1 MSSKVSGFAAFVRLI
16 GRSIGGIIMKRIKN
30 KSLFAIVLSAFALS
44 SCQDMPKVDDSLGS
58 VEASSYAQSVT
69 CSGGTSVPEILSS
82 DASSSSTHPQASVR
96 EMDNGVIVIKQIDE
110 SVPLQGFSFRI
121 DNLNE
126 EFTLKP
132 SDLTIKDTDQRILR
146 GIATLFLTD
155 INKDGY
161 LDFAYTSIDGRSRED
176 VGDWIGVYDFHN
188 RTNIFKIDE
197 PLEYNYHFT
206 FEDHQI
212 VVNKRSTDYYN
223 TENVLNEGRLV
234 GRGLLSYS
242 DSAVSINWQNYLNAD
257 AISISITTADSSRTP
272 MPLLPSQPPTE
283 DQGVLIYPNDNTF
296 IIEHAK
302 VDKAYCITTT
312 IVRNNGN
319 YDDLTT
325 ALSVGYTGRP
335 RFMQGTANNRQ
346 DNVVVG
352 FLETFKMEDVEA
364 QSMSIGIC
372 VSSQNYKIVFEFDAP
387 ELSPDTQNLM
397 QAMGWSFTKQEL
409 VEFAHEFIP
418 GAVREPDSEEDF
430 PFMCHYVARNAES
443 TKYSYSLL
451 EKKVSEIDPALVD
464 YAYSIKH
471 YIYKTSS
478 QTYTL
483 NEHGA
488 FVDNGGAFYAVLG
501 SRVDFRYACNN
512 ADGYYRFRDEHTEI
526 TAQKRSPS
534 GTKVLE
540 NANKIIFKRET
551 VTAIE
556 EREPDYKLTIAS
568 NTFEIMDYKTMIKGS
583 TRYTA
588 VSSYDFSPLYA

>member
-1 MSSKVSGFAAFVRLI
+1 MGSKVSGFATFVRLI

-30 KSLFAIVLSAFALS
+30 KSIFAIVLSAFALS
-44 SCQDMPKVDDSLGS
+44 SCQDMPKVDDSLES

-69 CSGGTSVPEILSS
+69 CTGGTSVPEIIGS
-82 DASSSSTHPQASVR
+82 DASSSSTYPQASVR

-110 SVPLQGFSFRI
+110 SVSFRGFSFRI

-126 EFTLKP
+126 EFTLDY
-132 SDLTIKDTDQRILR
+132 SELTITNTDQRILR
-146 GIATLFLTD
+146 DINTLFLAD

-161 LDFAYTSIDGRSRED
+161 LDFVYTSGDGRSRED
-176 VGDWIGVYDFHN
+176 IGDWIGVYDFHN
-188 RTNIFKIDE
+188 RTNLFKIDE

-212 VVNKRSTDYYN
+212 FANKRSTDYYN

-234 GRGLLSYS
+234 GKGLLSYS

-257 AISISITTADSSRTP
+257 SIDISITTADSSRTP
-272 MPLLPSQPPTE
+272 ITMR
-283 DQGVLIYPNDNTF
+283 QGQEENTY
-296 IIEHAK
+296 IVEHAP

-352 FLETFKMEDVEA
+352 FLETFKTEDIEA

-372 VSSQNYKIVFEFDAP
+372 VSSQDFKIVFEFDALG
-387 ELSPDTQNLM
+387 LSPDTQNLM
-397 QAMGWSFTKQEL
+397 QAMGWSFTKEEL
-409 VEFAHEFIP
+409 VEFSREYIP
-418 GAVREPDSEEDF
+418 GAAMAPDSEEDF

-451 EKKVSEIDPALVD
+451 EKKVSEIDPSLVN
-464 YAYSIKH
+464 YAFSIKH
-471 YIYKTSS
+471 YIFKTSN

-488 FVDNGGAFYAVLG
+488 FVDNGGAFYAILG
-501 SRVDFRYACNN
+501 GRGNFRYACNN

-526 TAQKRSPS
+526 TVEKRSGS
-534 GTKVLE
+534 VLKVLE

-551 VTAIE
+551 VTAVE
-556 EREPDYKLTIAS
+556 EKVPDYKLTIAG
-568 NTFEIMDYKTMIKGS
+568 NTFEIMDYKTMIKGN

>member
-1 MSSKVSGFAAFVRLI
+1 M
-16 GRSIGGIIMKRIKN
+16 
-30 KSLFAIVLSAFALS
+30 
-44 SCQDMPKVDDSLGS
+44 
-58 VEASSYAQSVT
+58 
-69 CSGGTSVPEILSS
+69 
-82 DASSSSTHPQASVR
+82 
-96 EMDNGVIVIKQIDE
+96 IVIQQIDE

-126 EFTLKP
+126 EFTLEL

-146 GIATLFLTD
+146 NIYTLFLTD

-161 LDFAYTSIDGRSRED
+161 LDFVYTSADGRSRQE
-176 VGDWIGVYDFHN
+176 VGHWIGVYDFHN
-188 RTNIFKIDE
+188 RTNLFKIDE

-212 VVNKRSTDYYN
+212 VANKRSTDYYD

-234 GRGLLSYS
+234 GRGLLGYS

-257 AISISITTADSSRTP
+257 AISIGVTTADSSRTP
-272 MPLLPSQPPTE
+272 MPLMPSQPPRE
-283 DQGVLIYPNDNTF
+283 DQGVLIYPDDNTF

-302 VDKAYCITTT
+302 VDKAYCITTS

-335 RFMQGTANNRQ
+335 RFMQGIANNRQ

-352 FLETFKMEDVEA
+352 FLETFKTEDVEA

-372 VSSQNYKIVFEFDAP
+372 VSSQNYKIVFEFDAL

-409 VEFAHEFIP
+409 VEFDHEFIP
-418 GAVREPDSEEDF
+418 GAAREPDSEEDF
-430 PFMCHYVARNAES
+430 PFMCHYVAKNAEYA
-443 TKYSYSLL
+443 KYSYSLL

-464 YAYSIKH
+464 YAFSTKH
-471 YIYKTSS
+471 YIYKTRN

-501 SRVDFRYACNN
+501 SRVDFRHACNSSV
-512 ADGYYRFRDEHTEI
+512 GYYRFRDEHTEI
-526 TAQKRSPS
+526 TVEKRSPS

-556 EREPDYKLTIAS
+556 EKVPDYKLTIAG

>member
-1 MSSKVSGFAAFVRLI
+1 MSSKVSGFATFVRLI

-30 KSLFAIVLSAFALS
+30 KSLFAILLSAFALS
-44 SCQDMPKVDDSLGS
+44 SCQDMPRVDDSLGS
-58 VEASSYAQSVT
+58 VPESSSSTQSVT
-69 CSGGTSVPEILSS
+69 GSGGTSVPKIIGS
-82 DASSSSTHPQASVR
+82 DASSSSTRPQASVR

-126 EFTLKP
+126 EFTLKLR
-132 SDLTIKDTDQRILR
+132 DLTIKDTDQRILR
-146 GIATLFLTD
+146 DIDTLFLTD

-161 LDFAYTSIDGRSRED
+161 LDFVYTSGDGRSRED

-188 RTNIFKIDE
+188 RTNLFKIDE

-212 VVNKRSTDYYN
+212 VANKRSTDYYN

-242 DSAVSINWQNYLNAD
+242 NSAVSINWQNYLNAD
-257 AISISITTADSSRTP
+257 AIDISITTADSSRTP
-272 MPLLPSQPPTE
+272 ITMR
-283 DQGVLIYPNDNTF
+283 QGQEENTY
-296 IIEHAK
+296 IVEHAP

-319 YDDLTT
+319 YDDLTA

-335 RFMQGTANNRQ
+335 RFMQGSANNHQ

-352 FLETFKMEDVEA
+352 FLETFKTEDIEA

-372 VSSQNYKIVFEFDAP
+372 VSSQNFKIVFEFDAL
-387 ELSPDTQNLM
+387 EVSPDTQNLM

-409 VEFAHEFIP
+409 VEFDHEFIP
-418 GAVREPDSEEDF
+418 GAAREPDSEEDF
-430 PFMCHYVARNAES
+430 PFMCHYVASNAES

-451 EKKVSEIDPALVD
+451 EKKVSEIDPALID
-464 YAYSIKH
+464 YAFSIKH
-471 YIYKTSS
+471 YIYKTSN
-478 QTYTL
+478 QTYTI

-501 SRVDFRYACNN
+501 SRADLRHACNSSVS
-512 ADGYYRFRDEHTEI
+512 YYRFRDEHTEI
-526 TAQKRSPS
+526 TVEKRSPS
-534 GTKVLE
+534 GTKVLK

-551 VTAIE
+551 VTAVE
-556 EREPDYKLTIAS
+556 EKVPDYKLTIAG